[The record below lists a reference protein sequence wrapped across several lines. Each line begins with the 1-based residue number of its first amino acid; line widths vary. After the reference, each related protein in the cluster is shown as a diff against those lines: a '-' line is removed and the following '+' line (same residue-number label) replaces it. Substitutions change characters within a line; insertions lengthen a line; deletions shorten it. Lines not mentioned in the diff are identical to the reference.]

1 MTERKAR
8 NLMSNRARDDEA
20 DKRNEMP
27 AGKDDPAGWTRG
39 GLDTLRDP
47 EGGTYGTLPGRERPE
62 QVKEPGVPD
71 DPQQGADVRHEAEP
85 IETTLPAGLV
95 ERKGPYNKSGG
106 RQAAK
111 KS

>member
-1 MTERKAR
+1 
-8 NLMSNRARDDEA
+8 MSNRGRDDEA
-20 DKRNEMP
+20 GKGKEKP
-27 AGKDDPAGWTRG
+27 AGKDDPAGWTLG
-39 GLDTLRDP
+39 GMETVRNP

-62 QVKEPGVPD
+62 QVKEPRVPD
-71 DPQQGADVRHEAEP
+71 DPQQGADVRHEAAP

>member
-1 MTERKAR
+1 
-8 NLMSNRARDDEA
+8 MSNRGRDDEA
-20 DKRNEMP
+20 GKGKEKL
-27 AGKDDPAGWTRG
+27 AGVDDPAGWTRG

-62 QVKEPGVPD
+62 QVTEPRVPD

-106 RQAAK
+106 RQAAE